1 MVSLELRLRDEWE
14 EEKNKLLIS
23 HKQEIDACNEE
34 HRKMLYAVVKSKEE
48 ELEDQLQK
56 LEEKYKKQLDKQNGE
71 WIEKM
76 NSLSETTGADARA
89 QKEKIEQLKRSNEE
103 LNIQIEKIS
112 NASFRPLDAT
122 STNES
127 SSIGVDALREYL
139 MCSLCQKPMVDAV
152 VCRCSHGFCQA
163 CLEAYIRSKD
173 DSTSSER
180 STNRTKKVSDGYA
193 HFVCPLCKHS
203 DEDDA
208 KNPSRAPETKRLYFR
223 SEHLDSIIY
232 LCQQASSKAEREDF
246 EAREATNFHYLKTI
260 GLDPMLSADDGH
272 GDHVAVHQCND
283 EMMLGDGE
291 KRFNSKKTSHAESDE
306 SSAEYGRYS
315 DDDSALSDF

>member
-1 MVSLELRLRDEWE
+1 MFNSSVATGMANMPTGKKLKQCAENAQYSICYTSKIPESLRFSSPPGLPDASHSFRNGDSNGKLTLSVQESTKKRQRNENVVSLHDERTSKSIRANNKNGNAEKIVQVGNDIAESKTQTLAPIQDHELALKKEFSLVEEEWRRAMVSLELRLRDEWE

-56 LEEKYKKQLDKQNGE
+56 LEEKYKKQLDEQNGE

-112 NASFRPLDAT
+112 NEESASFRPLDAT

-152 VCRCSHGFCQA
+152 VCRQVQ
-163 CLEAYIRSKD
+163 ENVIKII
-173 DSTSSER
+173 
-180 STNRTKKVSDGYA
+180 NI
-193 HFVCPLCKHS
+193 
-203 DEDDA
+203 
-208 KNPSRAPETKRLYFR
+208 FR
-223 SEHLDSIIY
+223 
-232 LCQQASSKAEREDF
+232 
-246 EAREATNFHYLKTI
+246 N
-260 GLDPMLSADDGH
+260 
-272 GDHVAVHQCND
+272 
-283 EMMLGDGE
+283 
-291 KRFNSKKTSHAESDE
+291 
-306 SSAEYGRYS
+306 
-315 DDDSALSDF
+315 